1 MARPSMAQPDPV
13 VSSYGP
19 LGRHTLDELLPSVG
33 GALGVP
39 GFTAGLGLPEAP
51 RFVVLVIDGLGTSLL
66 HENAASAPF
75 MSALPGIDDI
85 VCGVPSTTAT
95 SLTSL
100 GT

>member
-1 MARPSMAQPDPV
+1 MGPAPSAEH
-13 VSSYGP
+13 YGP

-39 GFTAGLGLPEAP
+39 GFTDALGLPRAP
-51 RFVVLVIDGLGTSLL
+51 RFVVLVLDGLGLHLL
-66 HENAASAPF
+66 RENAASAPF
-75 MSALPGIDDI
+75 LASLPGIDDL
-85 VCGVPSTTAT
+85 VCGVPSTTVT